1 MVSKKVTNTGTPL
14 ENNTELA
21 TFYVG
26 KALCGIDI
34 LSIQEINK
42 HFEVT
47 TVPQSPDYVVGV
59 LNLRGRIV
67 TILDLGKKLGLSQIE
82 KDKRNRNIIV
92 RSQDEHIGLMVDA
105 ISDVVT
111 AEKEKIEPAPSN
123 ISGLKGRFFK
133 GVMKTKTSLIG
144 ILDIEEVLKD

>member
-1 MVSKKVTNTGTPL
+1 MNETANAIKARSM
-14 ENNTELA
+14 ELA

-34 LSIQEINK
+34 LNIQEINK

-47 TVPQSPDYVVGV
+47 TVPQAADYVVGV

-67 TILDLGKKLGLSQIE
+67 TILDLGKKLGLSEIQ
-82 KDKRNRNIIV
+82 KDKNNRNIIV
-92 RSQDEHIGLMVDA
+92 RSQDEHIGLMVDS

-111 AEKEKIEPAPSN
+111 ADTDRIESSPSN
-123 ISGLKGRFFK
+123 INGLKGKYFQ
-133 GVMKTKTSLIG
+133 GVLKTETSLIG
-144 ILDIEEVLKD
+144 ILDIEEVLKE

>member
-1 MVSKKVTNTGTPL
+1 MAGNPKKL
-14 ENNTELA
+14 QEKSTELA

-47 TVPQSPDYVVGV
+47 TVPQAPEYVVGV

-67 TILDLGKKLGLSQIE
+67 TVLDVGKKLGLSQIRAG
-82 KDKRNRNIIV
+82 KQNRNIIV
-92 RSQDEHIGLMVDA
+92 RSQDELVGLMVDS

-111 AEKEKIEPAPSN
+111 ADQDRIEPAPSN
-123 ISGLKGRFFK
+123 IGGVKGKYFK
-133 GVMKTKTSLIG
+133 GVMKTSKALIG
-144 ILDIEEVLKD
+144 ILDIEEVLKE

>member
-1 MVSKKVTNTGTPL
+1 MTET
-14 ENNTELA
+14 TELVSETAMEMA

-42 HFEVT
+42 NFEMT
-47 TVPQSPDYVVGV
+47 SVPQSADYVVGV

-82 KDKRNRNIIV
+82 KGKNNRNIIV
-92 RSQDEHIGLMVDA
+92 RYQDEHIGLLVDS
-105 ISDVVT
+105 ISDVVA
-111 AEKEKIEPAPSN
+111 AEKEHIEQAPSN
-123 ISGLKGRFFK
+123 IGGVKGKFFHGVLKTEK
-133 GVMKTKTSLIG
+133 SLIG
-144 ILDIEEVLKD
+144 ILDIEEVLKE

>member
-1 MVSKKVTNTGTPL
+1 MATNFQTQ
-14 ENNTELA
+14 EANTELA

-42 HFEVT
+42 HFDVT
-47 TVPQSPDYVVGV
+47 TVPQSPNYVVGV

-82 KDKRNRNIIV
+82 SNKKNRNIIV
-92 RSQDEHIGLMVDA
+92 RSQDELIGLMVDS

-111 AEKEKIEPAPSN
+111 AEQDRIEPAPSN
-123 ISGLKGRFFK
+123 ISGLKGKFFK
-133 GVMKTKTSLIG
+133 GVMKTQNALIG
-144 ILDIEEVLKD
+144 ILDIEEVLKE

>member
-1 MVSKKVTNTGTPL
+1 MNETANAIKSHSM
-14 ENNTELA
+14 ELA

-34 LSIQEINK
+34 LNIQEINK

-47 TVPQSPDYVVGV
+47 TVPQAEDYVVGV
-59 LNLRGRIV
+59 LNLSGRIV
-67 TILDLGKKLGLSQIE
+67 TILDLGKKLGLSQIQE
-82 KDKRNRNIIV
+82 DKNNRNIIV

-111 AEKEKIEPAPSN
+111 ADTDRIESSPSN
-123 ISGLKGRFFK
+123 INGLKGKYFQ
-133 GVMKTKTSLIG
+133 GVLKTETSLIG
-144 ILDIEEVLKD
+144 ILDIEEVLKE